1 MTGDPRRTLT
11 HELTAFGRV
20 RRRLRL
26 ASRACAW
33 LTLALV
39 ISTAYVLVDVLFA
52 PGAIPLLVFFALSA
66 LAILVL
72 LAALVAGPL
81 LSRVRPEREA
91 LAAES
96 LIGTL
101 RNRLITAL
109 QLAGREEQDAAAGLK
124 LNVSPSLI
132 AAVEDQAAED
142 ILLHK
147 PERLI
152 NRTDVNRRTITAC
165 VLLLLAIMF
174 GILRDEVIAERCRR
188 LQQAYL
194 ALMDMIWPVV
204 VEVSPKSETV
214 LRGSRVT
221 LTFAVQGRPFEQAT
235 LHRLVTAEDE
245 STTRSADRLALTQG
259 AARFET
265 EALQETFDYWFEYGE
280 RRTETYRIRVVDP
293 PAIERVRM
301 DLDYPPYTKRLPR
314 TFMGR
319 VPIIRTL
326 EGTRVTVS
334 VTYNKD
340 IANAVAV
347 WDSGAE
353 EYWDLAGRYVGTEF
367 IVANTDAVV
376 MRAECVDGYSV
387 RQPLRFSVIA
397 EKDERPI
404 IAAHVKTSR
413 EGSLMLTAEQLP
425 LFSVGFTATDD
436 FGVSAVELK
445 YEKGGTDVDLASEK
459 VEGSIP
465 MVFQPTRD
473 RIVSAFQKCFA
484 NLSVQPGDKI
494 TFYLEAKDN
503 KDVEGG
509 QPNIGRTARK
519 YSIVIY
525 QPRLTAFLDERMDAW
540 GQGLRLWGGVER
552 AGKISSVN
560 MPPLA
565 RRVSKS
571 PETEK
576 QDLRSSVSA
585 ERIPGANRKAEAQFR
600 ELMARWREGQEEE

>member
-1 MTGDPRRTLT
+1 MTDEPRKALT

-20 RRRLRL
+20 RRRLRR

-33 LTLALV
+33 LSLALV
-39 ISTAYVLVDVLFA
+39 ISTAYVLMDALFG
-52 PGAIPLLVFFALSA
+52 PGTIPLLVLFSLSV
-66 LAILVL
+66 LTILVL
-72 LAALVAGPL
+72 LVAMVAGPL
-81 LSRVRPEREA
+81 LSRVRTEREA

-96 LIGTL
+96 LVGTL

-109 QLAGREEQDAAAGLK
+109 QMAAGAEEDGAAGVEI
-124 LNVSPSLI
+124 NVSPSLI
-132 AAVEDQAAED
+132 AAVEEQAAED
-142 ILLHK
+142 LLLHK

-152 NRTDVNRRTITAC
+152 DRTDVSRRTVTAG
-165 VLLLLAIMF
+165 LLLLLVLMF
-174 GILRDEVIAERCRR
+174 GIVREDVIAERCRR
-188 LQQAYL
+188 IQQAYL
-194 ALMDMIWPVV
+194 ALIDMIWPVV
-204 VEVSPKSETV
+204 VEVSPKDDTV

-221 LTFAVQGRPFEQAT
+221 LTFTVKGRPFARAM
-235 LHRLVTAEDE
+235 LHRLVVGEEE
-245 STTRSADRLALTQG
+245 STDLPAEQLAL
-259 AARFET
+259 AAGEASFET
-265 EALQETFDYWFEYGE
+265 GELQETFDYWFEYGE
-280 RRTETYRIRVVDP
+280 RRTEKYRIRVVDP
-293 PAIERVRM
+293 PAIERVRV

-347 WDSGAE
+347 WDSGTE

-367 IVANTDAVV
+367 IVTNTDAVR
-376 MRAECVDGYSV
+376 MSAECVDGHPTS
-387 RQPLRFSVIA
+387 QPLQFSVIA
-397 EKDERPI
+397 EKDERPVV
-404 IAAHVKTSR
+404 AAHVKTSR

-436 FGVSAVELK
+436 FGISAVELK

-465 MVFQPTRD
+465 MIFQPTRD
-473 RIVSAFQKCFA
+473 RVVSAFQKCFA
-484 NLSVQPGDKI
+484 SLSVQPGDKI

-552 AGKISSVN
+552 AGKISSIT

-565 RRVSKS
+565 RRTSKS
-571 PETEK
+571 PKTEK
-576 QDLRSSVSA
+576 QDLRSSISA
-585 ERIPGANRKAEAQFR
+585 ERVPGANRKAEAQFR